1 MKIEYIII
9 HHTGGTDSNPLAD
22 TSSHTASM
30 IDFYHKSKGWDGIG
44 YNWFIE
50 KDGRIVKGRD
60 ETKVGAHTKGYNDK
74 SIGVCLAGNFDLTTP
89 TKEQTE
95 SLKKLL
101 NEKILQYNIPIQNPL
116 PTKSR
121 VG

>member
-101 NEKILQYNIPIQNPL
+101 NEKILQYNIPIQNIG
-116 PTKSR
+116 S
-121 VG
+121 